1 MVMIVPAS
9 IHGTPSAPAPRWRA
23 IFAQLGMELRLLLR
37 RPENLVVT
45 LVIPIG
51 VLLFFGTVVVLPT
64 DGGDPVSELLPGVI
78 ALAVIA
84 TSFVSLG
91 IATAY
96 ERAYGVLKRLG
107 SSPLSRSGLVLGK
120 IGAVAFI
127 ELVQVV
133 VLVGIAIGLGW
144 RPDGLSLPVVLAAVV
159 AGTAAFA
166 GLGLLMAGTLRAEAV
181 MALANAVFLVLLLL
195 GGLIVPLDR
204 LPEPL
209 AAVSSAL
216 PAAALTEVLR
226 AGLVGSGDI
235 TGPAVV
241 LAAWAIGA
249 VAAASA
255 LFRWD

>member
-1 MVMIVPAS
+1 MRDVAS
-9 IHGTPSAPAPRWRA
+9 IHGAPARPAPRWQA
-23 IFAQLGMELRLLLR
+23 VLAQLRMELRLLVR

-51 VLLFFGTVVVLPT
+51 VLLFFGTVDVLPSE
-64 DGGDPVSELLPGVI
+64 GQDPVGALLPGVI

-96 ERAYGVLKRLG
+96 ERYYGVLKRLRTT
-107 SSPLSRSGLVLGK
+107 PLSRSGLVLAK
-120 IGAVAFI
+120 IGAVATI

-133 VLVGIAIGLGW
+133 VLAGLAIVLGW
-144 RPDGLSLPVVLAAVV
+144 RPDGAALPVIVAGVV

-166 GLGLLMAGTLRAEAV
+166 GLGLLMAGTMRAEAV
-181 MALANAVFLVLLLL
+181 MALANALFLVLLLL

-209 AAVSSAL
+209 AAVSSVL
-216 PAAALTEVLR
+216 PAAALADVLR
-226 AGLVGSGDI
+226 AGLGAPGDV
-235 TGPAVV
+235 TGPAAV

-249 VAAASA
+249 AAAASIF
-255 LFRWD
+255 FRWD